1 MKKIIVS
8 LCCVMLAEVTT
19 MAQGWPQ
26 NYGGVMLQGFYW
38 DSYID
43 TQWSA
48 LEAQSDELSRYFNL
62 IWIPQ
67 SGYCGQGNNMGY
79 MPQYYFKQDS
89 SFGTEESLRS
99 MIKTFK
105 EKGTGFIADVV
116 INHRNNIGSGGSWVD
131 YPAEAY
137 KGVTYQMLPSD
148 ICANDD
154 GGKTKTWANSNGIQL
169 SQNNDTGDDWSGCRD
184 LDHKSS
190 NVNKVV
196 KAYLKYLKED
206 LGYTGFRYD
215 MVKGYS
221 ASFTGDYNSATGVE
235 YSVGE
240 YWDGNANM
248 VNSWIN
254 GTKVDGVVQS
264 GAFDFAF
271 RYTCRDAANGSNWSK
286 LTNVTSATNS
296 VFNRYAVTFV
306 ENHDTEYRSSSAQ
319 QDPIKKDT
327 LAVNAWLLANP
338 GTPCVFLKHWQA
350 YKHEIKLMIEA
361 RKHVGVTNQSTY
373 TNLSGNNTTYCAR
386 EIKGE
391 KGSIIV
397 VVGQKC
403 NDFAIPTGYKE
414 ILKGYHYRYLVSQ
427 SLDNAT
433 WKETVA
439 RIEKEDEKAPF
450 EAHKATVYVDADFT
464 PLYFYVWD
472 SNNNAQLNGS
482 WPGKMM
488 TATTEIGG
496 KKWYYQTFDI
506 NKEDYYFNIIF
517 NQGNGKPQTSDIGKI
532 TTDKFFT
539 AKLTGSTVTYQDVTS
554 QYQTYLDVL
563 SPVIDKKQSS
573 NVMYNLNG
581 MRVNGNYR
589 GIVIMNGKKIK
600 KL

>member
-1 MKKIIVS
+1 MKRIVLS
-8 LCCVMLAEVTT
+8 VAMMVWTMTAA

-43 TQWSA
+43 TQWSG

-67 SGYCGQGNNMGY
+67 SGYCGTGNNMGY

-89 SFGTEESLRS
+89 SFGTEEALRS

-105 EKGTGFIADVV
+105 DKGTGMIADVV
-116 INHRNNIGSGGSWVD
+116 INHRNNLGNGGSWVD
-131 YPAEAY
+131 YPAEEY
-137 KGVTYQMLPSD
+137 KGVTYKMLPTD
-148 ICANDD
+148 ICSNDD
-154 GGKTKTWANSNGIQL
+154 GGKTKTWASNNGISL
-169 SQNNDTGDDWSGCRD
+169 SQNNDTGEDWSGCRD
-184 LDHKSS
+184 LDHKSQ

-221 ASFTGDYNSATGVE
+221 ASFTGDYNSTTGVE

-240 YWDGNANM
+240 YWEGDAAK
-248 VNSWIN
+248 VNNWIN
-254 GTKVDGVVQS
+254 GTKVNGVVQS

-286 LTNVTSATNS
+286 LTGTTSATNADY
-296 VFNRYAVTFV
+296 NRYAITFV

-350 YKHEIKLMIEA
+350 YKHELKLMIEA
-361 RKHVGVTNQSTY
+361 RKLVGVTNQSTF
-373 TNLSGNNTTYCAR
+373 TDLSGNKTTYCAR
-386 EIKGE
+386 EIKG
-391 KGSIIV
+391 KNGFLIV

-403 NDFAIPTGYKE
+403 NEFVVPTGYKE
-414 ILKGYHYRYLVSQ
+414 ILSGYHYRYLVSQ
-427 SLDNAT
+427 TLDNEA

-450 EAHKATVYVDADFT
+450 VAHKATVYVDADFT

-472 SNNNAQLNGS
+472 SNNNSQLNGS

-517 NQGNGKPQTSDIGKI
+517 NQGNGKPQTTDIGKI

-539 AKLTGSTVTYQDVTS
+539 AKLSGSSVTYQDVTS
-554 QYQTYLDVL
+554 QYQTYLGVN
-563 SPVIDKKQSS
+563 SPVIEKRHTC

-581 MRVNGNYR
+581 MRVNGNYN

>member
-1 MKKIIVS
+1 MKRI
-8 LCCVMLAEVTT
+8 MLSFAMMVWAMIAA

-26 NYGGVMLQGFYW
+26 QYGGVMLQGFYW
-38 DSYID
+38 DSYVD
-43 TQWSA
+43 TQWSN
-48 LEAQSDELSRYFNL
+48 LENQSDELSRYFNL

-67 SGYCGQGNNMGY
+67 SGYCGTGNNMGY
-79 MPQYYFKQDS
+79 MPLYYFKQDS
-89 SFGTEESLRS
+89 SFGTEEALRS

-105 EKGTGFIADVV
+105 DKGTGMIADVV
-116 INHRNNIGSGGSWVD
+116 INHRNNLGNGGSWVD
-131 YPAEAY
+131 YPAEEY
-137 KGVTYQMLPSD
+137 KGVTYKMLPTD
-148 ICANDD
+148 ICSNDD
-154 GGKTKTWANSNGIQL
+154 GGNTKTWASNNGISL
-169 SQNNDTGDDWSGCRD
+169 SQNNDTGEDWSGCRD
-184 LDHKSS
+184 LDHKSQ

-221 ASFTGDYNSATGVE
+221 ASFTGDYNSTTGVE

-240 YWDGNANM
+240 YWEGDAAT
-248 VNSWIN
+248 VNNWIN
-254 GTKVDGVVQS
+254 GTKVNGVVQS

-286 LTNVTSATNS
+286 LTGNTSAINDDY
-296 VFNRYAVTFV
+296 NRYAITFV

-350 YKHEIKLMIEA
+350 YKHELKLMIEA
-361 RKHVGVTNQSTY
+361 RKLVGVTNQSTY
-373 TNLSGNNTTYCAR
+373 TDLSGDKMTYCAR
-386 EIKGE
+386 EIKGQN
-391 KGSIIV
+391 GSLIV
-397 VVGQKC
+397 VVGQRC
-403 NDFAIPTGYKE
+403 NEFVVPTGYKE
-414 ILKGYHYRYLVSQ
+414 MLSGYHYRYLVTQ
-427 SLDNAT
+427 TLDNEA

-450 EAHKATVYVDADFT
+450 VAHKATVYVDADFT

-472 SNNNAQLNGS
+472 SNNNSQLNGS

-517 NQGNGKPQTSDIGKI
+517 NQGNNKPQTTDIGKI

-539 AKLTGSTVTYQDVTS
+539 AKLSGSSVTYQDVTS
-554 QYQTYLDVL
+554 QYQTYLGVE
-563 SPVIDKKQSS
+563 PIVIEKNNQNNSL
-573 NVMYNLNG
+573 YNLNG
-581 MRVNGNYR
+581 QKVSAGYR
-589 GIVIMNGKKIK
+589 GFIIKNGKKYLNK
-600 KL
+600 

>member
-26 NYGGVMLQGFYW
+26 NYGGVMMQGFYW

-221 ASFTGDYNSATGVE
+221 ASFTGDYNKTTGVE

-240 YWDGNANM
+240 YWDGNANT

-403 NDFAIPTGYKE
+403 NDFVIPTGYKE

-427 SLDNAT
+427 SLDNAE

-450 EAHKATVYVDADFT
+450 ETHKATVYVDADFT

-539 AKLTGSTVTYQDVTS
+539 VKLTGSTVTYQDVTS

-563 SPVIDKKQSS
+563 SPVIEKRQSS